1 VAKRIAPHFAFGRSR
16 VLTPVP
22 PDLVWV
28 FFRSFPTPSH
38 HGMSHITDKAN
49 AGSVSNFS
57 VPTFL
62 PHPSSPNLPVSV
74 AEKVLES
81 LSSLITRFST
91 ILPDLY
97 SAFETNRS
105 TEPSRGSCL
114 QEDAEPKLRSGPVN
128 VQSPNAFISVNHDAD
143 CKETPFTIETVSE
156 RVWMILDQFLIFF
169 SRFYFRFFSI
179 THRVSPRSSR
189 ANGTPISR

>member
-1 VAKRIAPHFAFGRSR
+1 
-16 VLTPVP
+16 
-22 PDLVWV
+22 
-28 FFRSFPTPSH
+28 
-38 HGMSHITDKAN
+38 MSHITDKAN
-49 AGSVSNFS
+49 TWVSINFS
-57 VPTFL
+57 VPTIFL

-97 SAFETNRS
+97 GAFETNRS

-114 QEDAEPKLRSGPVN
+114 QEDAEPKLRS
-128 VQSPNAFISVNHDAD
+128 PNAFISVNHDAD
-143 CKETPFTIETVSE
+143 SKETPFTIETVSE
-156 RVWMILDQFLIFF
+156 RAWMILDQFLISF

-179 THRVSPRSSR
+179 THRVSPGSSC
-189 ANGTPISR
+189 ANGTPISRLNFHTRISQRSKADNTHNFYYRRKFFPALFP